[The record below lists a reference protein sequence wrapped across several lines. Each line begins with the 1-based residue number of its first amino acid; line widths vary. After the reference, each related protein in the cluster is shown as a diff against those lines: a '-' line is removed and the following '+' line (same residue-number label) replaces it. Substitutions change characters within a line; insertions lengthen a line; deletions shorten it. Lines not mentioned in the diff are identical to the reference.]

1 MTGLKTHHFLKYP
14 FCRTGY
20 VLASCSH
27 GQAWS
32 IWNAWLVQGTW
43 NSFYAMQNL
52 PQNQSHQGLYI
63 CNNLLPLVKAKP
75 NLITLALPA
84 GTLKTYARCSCS
96 CQVVIPHHDPNAA
109 DKAQCFSKTGPLYPA
124 YVMHSIWK
132 GIQGSQSTYPCHW
145 SWLLTK
151 DPIDILWTF
160 GAGMVSSAQ
169 LDSEELNLKNLA
181 TWACLKKCGK
191 PW

>member
-1 MTGLKTHHFLKYP
+1 MQPWTSLKYMECLVSHKAHEIRSMQCKI
-14 FCRTGY
+14 CRKIKAIKAYTFATTCFP
-20 VLASCSH
+20 LSK
-27 GQAWS
+27 
-32 IWNAWLVQGTW
+32 
-43 NSFYAMQNL
+43 
-52 PQNQSHQGLYI
+52 QNQILSHLHCPLAPLKPMRVARVAVRSWGCQGEK
-63 CNNLLPLVKAKP
+63 KAIIQP
-75 NLITLALPA
+75 
-84 GTLKTYARCSCS
+84 R
-96 CQVVIPHHDPNAA
+96 HDPNAA
-109 DKAQCFSKTGPLYPA
+109 DKAQRFSKAGPLYPA
-124 YVMHSIWK
+124 YVMDSIWK
-132 GIQGSQSTYPCHW
+132 TFKVPSPPYPCHW